1 MKWCLVLIDT
11 KIDGMA
17 FLIFRVIPRNA
28 PVKIRRSFLRLLTG
42 FTTGGNKTG
51 INNYKKAP

>member
-1 MKWCLVLIDT
+1 
-11 KIDGMA
+11 MA

-42 FTTGGNKTG
+42 FTTGGNETG